1 MTKEEN
7 NLFHANYKY
16 MWNKLSTTYYHVKT
30 GHLKQAIS
38 KVEHICLL
46 TPSVL
51 NVSKM
56 AMSQASAQLTALYNF
71 TIKIFLPKSIP
82 IKFLHEK
89 LEKTDEIRYQT
100 KTINDQRFI
109 GKYYGYYL
117 STSGENLGAVLQVY
131 EDNDILKAVM
141 ITGIRN
147 NEELFGNELADIF
160 SNTPPTSKQFQTY
173 FETRSTENQRCSF
186 YEGTVDITTSSI
198 LIFLTSPIE
207 PIRKMVITFNIEC
220 FPPGYNRPY
229 HGGLSFVMATS
240 DGPFDSRVFK
250 MGFINQ
256 ITKATISLNDEGIRP
271 IVKIHPHEKLPT
283 VSHF

>member
-1 MTKEEN
+1 MTKDEN

-30 GHLKQAIS
+30 GTPKASHIQGGAYLPAYSICS
-38 KVEHICLL
+38 KC
-46 TPSVL
+46 
-51 NVSKM
+51 
-56 AMSQASAQLTALYNF
+56 F
-71 TIKIFLPKSIP
+71 
-82 IKFLHEK
+82 
-89 LEKTDEIRYQT
+89 KTDYEPSIGTVDSIVQFYNQ
-100 KTINDQRFI
+100 NQRFI

-160 SNTPPTSKQFQTY
+160 SNTPPTSKHFQTY

-207 PIRKMVITFNIEC
+207 PIRKMVITFNIDC

-240 DGPFDSRVFK
+240 DGPFDTRVFK

-256 ITKATISLNDEGIRP
+256 ITKANISLNDKGIRP
-271 IVKIHPHEKLPT
+271 IVKIYPHENYQLSLTSSEDRQWYELIMKHTHNPPA
-283 VSHF
+283 SKNEFF

>member
-1 MTKEEN
+1 M
-7 NLFHANYKY
+7 
-16 MWNKLSTTYYHVKT
+16 
-30 GHLKQAIS
+30 
-38 KVEHICLL
+38 
-46 TPSVL
+46 
-51 NVSKM
+51 
-56 AMSQASAQLTALYNF
+56 
-71 TIKIFLPKSIP
+71 
-82 IKFLHEK
+82 HEK

-160 SNTPPTSKQFQTY
+160 SNTPPTSKHFQTY

-207 PIRKMVITFNIEC
+207 PIRKMVITFNIDC

-240 DGPFDSRVFK
+240 DGPFDTRVFK

-256 ITKATISLNDEGIRP
+256 ITKANISLNDKGIRP
-271 IVKIHPHEKLPT
+271 IVKIYPHENYQLSLTSSEDRQWYELIMKHTHNPPA
-283 VSHF
+283 SKNEFF